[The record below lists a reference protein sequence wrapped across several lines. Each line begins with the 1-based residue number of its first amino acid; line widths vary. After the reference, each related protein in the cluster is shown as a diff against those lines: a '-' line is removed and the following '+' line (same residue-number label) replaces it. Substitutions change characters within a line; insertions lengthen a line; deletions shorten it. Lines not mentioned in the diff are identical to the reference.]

1 MVSIHEFLYIK
12 TSPIWVEAAVKN
24 IEMILIDHAHCEK
37 KAASTALSMIYRYID
52 KPKLLGKMSRLA
64 REELRHFEQVLK
76 ILQQRGIEMI
86 YLEPSNYAEG
96 LRQHARNTEPY
107 RLVDILIIGAFIEAR
122 SCERFQSLV
131 PHLDEELA
139 DFYRGL
145 CAAEARHYQEYLNL
159 AKLYAI
165 EDIQPR
171 IDFFA
176 KIEAELVSKTEENLR
191 FHSGVPSVIST
202 VVS

>member
-1 MVSIHEFLYIK
+1 MNLIDEFLQVK
-12 TSPIWVEAAVKN
+12 TPSQWVGAALGD
-24 IEMILIDHAHCEK
+24 IETLLIDHALCEK

-52 KPKLLGKMSRLA
+52 KPKLLDKLSRIA

-76 ILQQRGIEMI
+76 ILQKRSIEMV
-86 YLEPSNYAEG
+86 YLKPSNYAEG
-96 LRQHARNTEPY
+96 LRQHVRHSEPY

-122 SCERFQSLV
+122 SCERFNCLV
-131 PHLDEELA
+131 PHLDEDLA

-159 AKLYAI
+159 AKFYAN

-176 KIEAELVSKTEENLR
+176 VVEAELILKKDNFLR
-191 FHSGVPSVIST
+191 FHSGVPSRLY
-202 VVS
+202 